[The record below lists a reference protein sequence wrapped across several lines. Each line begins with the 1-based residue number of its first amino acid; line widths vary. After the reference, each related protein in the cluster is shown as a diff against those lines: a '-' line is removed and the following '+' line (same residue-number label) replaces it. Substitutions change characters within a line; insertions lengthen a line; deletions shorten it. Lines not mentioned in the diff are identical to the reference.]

1 MLPFKKILAPI
12 DFSEPSYEALAVA
25 EKLALQSSA
34 ELSVVHVVPQIPF
47 VPESPLPPGFNISIL
62 QLKLEEKA
70 KKSLQDEVEKR
81 VSEEVLLHTM
91 VATGNP
97 ADEIARIAKDNKS
110 ALIVIASHGE
120 SGWRH
125 FLHGSVTERVLR
137 LAPCHVLVVR
147 TSHD

>member
-25 EKLALQSSA
+25 EKLALQSSS
-34 ELSVVHVVPQIPF
+34 ELCVVHVVPSIPF
-47 VPESPLPPGFNISIL
+47 VPESPLPPGFNISVL

-81 VSEEVLLHTM
+81 VSKEVLLHTV
-91 VATGNP
+91 VASGNP
-97 ADEIARIAKDNKS
+97 ADEIARIAQDDKS
-110 ALIVIASHGE
+110 ELIVIASHGE

-125 FLHGSVTERVLR
+125 FVHGSVTERVLR

-147 TSHD
+147 VSPD